1 MILMMLSLYKALNRE
16 KKELGL
22 TLRPKELKKK

>member
-1 MILMMLSLYKALNRE
+1 MQALE

-22 TLRPKELKKK
+22 TLGFRQNRV